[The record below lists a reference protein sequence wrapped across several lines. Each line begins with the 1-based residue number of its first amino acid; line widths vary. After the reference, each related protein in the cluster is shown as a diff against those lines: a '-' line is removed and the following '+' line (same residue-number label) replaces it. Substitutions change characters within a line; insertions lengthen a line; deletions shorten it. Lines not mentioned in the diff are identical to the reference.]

1 MPIGCLASISFP
13 HDGTRGGVSNE
24 PYGPVSISTP
34 TKFTASDWLMRK
46 PTSWT
51 VGSQT
56 VSAGNSVVVSASY
69 TPGETEYY
77 NAILAGWSYCKY
89 TATLKHNTNGGSSIS
104 NRSSSIQNGNNSISF
119 SNIVSPTKSG
129 VTFYGWA
136 NSSNTTTR
144 SINPGGTATVSF
156 THDGTD
162 QSKTKTIYAI
172 WSITQTFN
180 ANGGSFSG
188 SAWANQTK
196 YVQTGSETFT
206 IPANGPTWSDTSKIF
221 AGWAKSSS
229 ATVPE
234 INQNNSQQNVKLS
247 ENTVWYA
254 VWNDT
259 TTITQHFDANGGS
272 FGSSTAWADQTQTIT
287 GTGTNF
293 IIPAGGP
300 TRAGYKFIGWSS
312 NYWTDTPYIYVST
325 SQQTV
330 YLTKNKTWYAIWWKT
345 PLVEHFDANGGS
357 FGTSTAWNDQS
368 VSRTFSGSS
377 DLHKTVNFT
386 IPAGGP
392 TRPGFLFVGW
402 SSSPISENAEYEKS
416 SSARTIASE
425 RDLTWYAVWTKR
437 PVYIKIGSSIVKAY
451 PYIKLNDEIRE
462 CYFYKNGMN

>member
-1 MPIGCLASISFP
+1 MPIQYLASINFP
-13 HDGTRGGVSNE
+13 HAGSRGAGSKYGGV
-24 PYGPVSISTP
+24 PVYIATP
-34 TKFTASDWLMRK
+34 TKFTDSSWLNRR
-46 PTSWT
+46 PTYWGYS
-51 VGSQT
+51 SQT
-56 VSAGNSVVVSASY
+56 ATAGSTLSVATST
-69 TPGETEYY
+69 TPGGSATYTATLVAY
-77 NAILAGWSYCKY
+77 VNCKY
-89 TATLKHNTNGGSSIS
+89 TATLKHNTNGGSSIG

-119 SNIVSPTKSG
+119 GNIESPTKTG

-136 NSSNTTTR
+136 NASNTTTR
-144 SINPGGTATVSF
+144 SISPGGSATVTF

-188 SAWANQTK
+188 SAWADQTK

-206 IPANGPTWSDTSKIF
+206 IPANGPTQSGKLF
-221 AGWAKSSS
+221 VGWAKSST
-229 ATVPE
+229 ATSPE
-234 INQNNSQQNVKLS
+234 INQSGSQQNVSLS
-247 ENTVWYA
+247 ENTIWYA
-254 VWNDT
+254 IWQNT
-259 TTITQHFDANGGS
+259 TTVTQHFDANGGS
-272 FGSSTAWADQTQTIT
+272 FGSSTAWADQTQTIVE
-287 GTGTNF
+287 GGGTNF
-293 IIPAGGP
+293 IIPANGP
-300 TRAGYKFIGWSS
+300 TRTGYKFIGWSS
-312 NYWTDTPYIYVST
+312 NYWTDTPYIYVSS
-325 SQQTV
+325 SQQSV

-357 FGTSTAWNDQS
+357 FGTSTAWDDQS

-392 TRPGFLFVGW
+392 TRSGFLFVGW

-416 SSARTIASE
+416 SSAHTIASE